1 MAKKKQGYS
10 AENVDEMVEQLKRSY
25 ESADRVEGEDADPS
39 ADDEAFAKML
49 VEMFGKHNQ
58 DKPSAARNSNEVYS
72 AEDFM
77 PEDEDDQEPVG
88 GDVLDAP
95 PEEDFEEEIEEDFE
109 EEFVEDEPVGGDVL
123 DAPPEEDFEEE
134 IEEEFEEDYKEEYEQ
149 QSQQF
154 IADQIRA
161 HAQEQLRQQVVQEQK
176 MQEQPETEPEIVPE
190 DELPWFEDDSFDEE
204 DAREIAEYEALV
216 AEDEQELEEEFDEEY
231 DEEFDQEFDQEFDE
245 QESVGGDVLDAPLDK
260 EDDQEFDQ
268 DLEDEID
275 QEYVMSEEEQ
285 EASGTEA
292 DNQNKVIFTPLRISD
307 EQYDDDTDL
316 SLDQLPEEEAELEE
330 DFEEE
335 YDEEEPVGGDVLDAP
350 LEQEPEEQE
359 DYVDMLLDS
368 LEEWQQSVKAV
379 KAQMRAEHSADIPA
393 VSKPTA
399 EPEPLPKSKPLQE
412 AASQEVLREDPLTDD
427 APDYPAQDPMQ
438 GRVAQSSIAQLHEV
452 QSGVE
457 LDEKDIHMMAVLGYE
472 QQVKDRVGSARVRH
486 ASLSQKTKRMGQG
499 TDNPLCFAWR
509 GKEYLDAKDE
519 AEIKQNYKHEK
530 PWVIIRL
537 SICVLVLFSLIAL
550 DNAYLLGYLQGSIPA
565 IINTPLYPLLAAVCL
580 AVVAAFSWRR
590 LWEGLRSM
598 FTHRHSLYSVPA
610 LLLIASFVYDI
621 ILIFLVSGR
630 QYMMFNSLALL
641 ALTLCTIADVL
652 YLYDQE
658 RNFKVARSG
667 KPRYGIE
674 KMSDTVAHSRL
685 PVKEREQA
693 QAPHAG
699 AYRVRSLGHVGGYF
713 RRTGESAEKGPALS
727 ITYSVLLV
735 CAIAAAVVT
744 YIATGQGMD
753 AMTAFMVCINGAMP
767 LAMLLFT
774 AIPTFVA
781 GKTLAQSGCAVIG
794 TGAWDE
800 YRDVKALS
808 FDAGQMFTAYG
819 SSQITVRGDS
829 DIGTYMDKTRT
840 VLRALGG
847 TLADMAGAD
856 AEDAAEPAKIEI
868 MSVAENGL
876 TLYMDGITC
885 VMMGDYD
892 YLAARGVRL
901 PRRDMEA
908 NYKKRKNSAVIYL
921 AFDGVFRVGYSVDYE
936 LRREFLLRA
945 EQLKQ
950 HGITPVIMTY
960 DPCINRESVRARI
973 GDKGIFVE
981 RQTEYEGAA
990 NEITLDC
997 GVIAT
1002 RAPEDV
1008 LLPLLACRKLRR
1020 VRILGLVLRFAYLAL
1035 TAALILLL
1043 AALGVIWY
1051 AWPLML
1057 LLYQA
1062 LWLLI
1067 IPVACTTLLGD
1078 LRKTK

>member
-1 MAKKKQGYS
+1 LAKKKQGYS

-25 ESADRVEGEDADPS
+25 ENADRVEGEDADPS

-95 PEEDFEEEIEEDFE
+95 IEEEIEEDFEEEIEEDFEEDFEEDEPVGGDVLDAPPEEDFEEEIEEDFE
-109 EEFVEDEPVGGDVL
+109 EDFEEDEPVGGDVL

-134 IEEEFEEDYKEEYEQ
+134 IEEEFEEDFEEEIEEEFEEEFEEDEPVGGDVLDAPIEEEYEQ
-149 QSQQF
+149 QSPQN

-176 MQEQPETEPEIVPE
+176 MQKQPETEPEIVPE

-231 DEEFDQEFDQEFDE
+231 DEEYDEEFDQEYDE
-245 QESVGGDVLDAPLDK
+245 QEPVGGDVLDAPLDE
-260 EDDQEFDQ
+260 EDDQEFD
-268 DLEDEID
+268 
-275 QEYVMSEEEQ
+275 EQ
-285 EASGTEA
+285 
-292 DNQNKVIFTPLRISD
+292 
-307 EQYDDDTDL
+307 
-316 SLDQLPEEEAELEE
+316 
-330 DFEEE
+330 
-335 YDEEEPVGGDVLDAP
+335 EPVGGDVLDAP

-412 AASQEVLREDPLTDD
+412 AALQEVLREDPLTDD

-550 DNAYLLGYLQGSIPA
+550 DNAYLLGYLQGSIPT

-674 KMSDTVAHSRL
+674 KMTDTVAHSRL

-693 QAPHAG
+693 QAPHAD

-901 PRRDMEA
+901 PRRDMEV